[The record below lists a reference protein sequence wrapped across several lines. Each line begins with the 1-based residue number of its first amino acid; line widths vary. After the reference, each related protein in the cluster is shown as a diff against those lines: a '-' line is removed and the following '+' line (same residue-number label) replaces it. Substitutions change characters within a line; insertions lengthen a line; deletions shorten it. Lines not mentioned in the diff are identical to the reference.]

1 MGRTFMPG
9 LFVAV
14 AYGMGHI
21 VADLRE
27 CKNWKG
33 SLYFLVVG
41 AFFPVIVPFIFIYNI
56 GRMM

>member
-1 MGRTFMPG
+1 MPG

-33 SLYFLVVG
+33 SLYFLVGG